1 MKKIRILSVIMC
13 LVLAVAI
20 FASCSAKANMDSD
33 FSGGYYGDSFNS
45 STSADDM
52 IEKPSVEE
60 SFDGIKA
67 DGSLSDSAPSDSGQY
82 ERKIIKTV
90 NITAET
96 KSFDAAISAINDYVS
111 RYGGYVEGSEVSGKS
126 LDYYGR
132 YYERYARYT
141 IRVPA
146 ENLDAFLGDVGE
158 TLNIV
163 KNHGTIDDVSPQYYD
178 IVSRLETLE
187 TEKTALQ
194 KMYEQAETIDYMLQ
208 VQQRLYDV
216 IEEIESY
223 TTKLNYYNSQV
234 AYSTVHLTV
243 DEVVEYTEI
252 QEEPE
257 TYGER
262 IARAFTESWEDFAD
276 GCRDFSVDFVYAIP
290 TLLVLAVIGGGIA
303 AVVIIIIKNA
313 KKKKAANTPADSEQN

>member
-1 MKKIRILSVIMC
+1 MKKIKVLSILMC
-13 LVLAVAI
+13 VLMTATLL
-20 FASCSAKANMDSD
+20 ASCSAKADAD
-33 FSGGYYGDSFNS
+33 FNEIYRPGDAV
-45 STSADDM
+45 ADDM
-52 IEKPSVEE
+52 IEKPSIEE
-60 SFDGIKA
+60 SFDGIKGDA
-67 DGSLSDSAPSDSGQY
+67 SLSDSAAPDSGDY

-96 KSFDAAISAINDYVS
+96 KSFDAAVDAINGYVS
-111 RYGGYVEGSEVSGKS
+111 NYGGYIQGSELSGKS

-132 YYERYARYT
+132 YYERYASYT

-146 ENLDAFLGDVGE
+146 ENLDAFLGDVGK

-163 KNHGTIDDVSPQYYD
+163 RNHGTIDDVSPQYYD

-187 TEKTALQ
+187 TEKQALQ
-194 KMYEQAETIDYMLQ
+194 KMYEQADSIDYMLQ

-216 IEEIESY
+216 IEEIEAY
-223 TTKLNYYNSQV
+223 TTKLNYYNNQV
-234 AYSTVHLTV
+234 AYSTVYLKV

-262 IARAFTESWEDFAD
+262 IARAFTESWKDFAE

-290 TLLVLAVIGGGIA
+290 TLLVIAFIGA
-303 AVVIIIIKNA
+303 AVTVIVILIVRADHKKRIA
-313 KKKKAANTPADSEQN
+313 KKAKNEPKAE